1 MVNFS
6 STSNYILYI
15 GVSMEF
21 NRKIYIMPNRFFTG
35 DPHHNHKNVVLYD
48 NAPFETIEERDIAI
62 IFKHNDMVKPDDIT
76 YCLGDFYFR
85 GGKEGGKKHYWE
97 YLKQYNGRYVIIK
110 GNHDRNNS
118 IIDSIQSCSMYIS
131 GVKIFCVH
139 DPINSKVEYD
149 LNLVA
154 HVHNAWKMAELRVG
168 ERKTLLINVGVTQW
182 DYRPVPWRNLY
193 ELYEQWRVGKIKA
206 QVYDKVAVQK
216 IREERRIQ
224 RKENLRG

>member
-1 MVNFS
+1 
-6 STSNYILYI
+6 
-15 GVSMEF
+15 MEF